1 MNVNFLLCLSTVC
14 YLFKAI
20 TIESHMTHRLLIHA
34 ALLFALLFQS
44 LAHALPCCA
53 EMDALQSETT
63 PAAIMDEM
71 AQHVEEGCFAG
82 SPVCCVVPSLAYEA
96 VILDSQGVSPVHVP
110 SVKTLLL
117 SQLQI
122 PLDRPPRA

>member
-1 MNVNFLLCLSTVC
+1 MNVNSLLCLSTVC
-14 YLFKAI
+14 YLLRVL
-20 TIESHMTHRLLIHA
+20 TIEIHMIRQSLIHA

-53 EMDALQSETT
+53 EMDALQSDTT

-110 SVKTLLL
+110 TVKTLLL

>member
-1 MNVNFLLCLSTVC
+1 MLWYIQSVC
-14 YLFKAI
+14 YLLTRH
-20 TIESHMTHRLLIHA
+20 TIEIQMIRQLLIHA

-53 EMDALQSETT
+53 EMDGLQSDTKA
-63 PAAIMDEM
+63 AAIMDEM
-71 AQHVEEGCFAG
+71 VQHVEEGCFAG

-96 VILDSQGVSPVHVP
+96 VILDSRSVSPVHVP
-110 SVKTLLL
+110 TVKTLLL

>member
-1 MNVNFLLCLSTVC
+1 
-14 YLFKAI
+14 
-20 TIESHMTHRLLIHA
+20 MTHRLLIHA

-44 LAHALPCCA
+44 LANALPCCA

-110 SVKTLLL
+110 TVKTLLL

>member
-1 MNVNFLLCLSTVC
+1 MIRQS
-14 YLFKAI
+14 
-20 TIESHMTHRLLIHA
+20 LIHA

-53 EMDALQSETT
+53 EMDALQSDNT
-63 PAAIMDEM
+63 PVATMDEM

-96 VILDSQGVSPVHVP
+96 VILDSQSVSPVHVP
-110 SVKTLLL
+110 TVKTLLL